1 MPFSLTRSSTT
12 DWLEGE
18 NKKMRNVVFAIN
30 ITVDGCCGHE
40 SVVAN
45 DELHEYFTGL
55 LRDSD
60 IEIFGRNT
68 YHLMYPYWH
77 DVAINQSESKATNEF
92 ARTFDSIPKIVFST
106 TLKNV
111 EWNNTALLRS
121 NLQEEVLRL
130 KQQPGKSI
138 SVGGLNIASQLAQ
151 SGLIDEY
158 HFLIQPIIAGK
169 GPRLFESG
177 KDFTLE
183 LVGSKTFNSGV
194 VALRYKNMP
203 KYQRDGCIKKGAQK

>member
-1 MPFSLTRSSTT
+1 
-12 DWLEGE
+12 
-18 NKKMRNVVFAIN
+18 MRNVVFAVN

-40 SVVAN
+40 SVVAD

-55 LRDSD
+55 LRASD

-92 ARTFDSIPKIVFST
+92 ARMFDSLPKIVFSK
-106 TLKNV
+106 TLKSV
-111 EWNNTALLRS
+111 EWNNTTLMRS
-121 NLQEEVLRL
+121 ALQEEVVKL
-130 KQQPGKSI
+130 KQLPGKNI
-138 SVGGLNIASQLAQ
+138 SVGGLAIAAQLAQ

-158 HFLIQPIIAGK
+158 RFLIQPIVAGK

-177 KDFTLE
+177 KNLTLK
-183 LVGSKTFNSGV
+183 LVGSKTFRSGV
-194 VALRYKNMP
+194 VALHYK
-203 KYQRDGCIKKGAQK
+203 K

>member
-1 MPFSLTRSSTT
+1 MYHNK
-12 DWLEGE
+12 E
-18 NKKMRNVVFAIN
+18 KKMRNIVFAIN

-40 SVVAN
+40 SVVAD

-77 DVAINQSESKATNEF
+77 DVAMDQSESKATNEF
-92 ARTFDSIPKIVFST
+92 ARSFDSIPKIVFST
-106 TLKNV
+106 TLKSV
-111 EWNNTALLRS
+111 EWNNTTLLCS
-121 NLQEEVLRL
+121 NLQEE
-130 KQQPGKSI
+130 I
-138 SVGGLNIASQLAQ
+138 GGLNIASQLAQ

-158 HFLIQPIIAGK
+158 RFLIQPIVAGK

-177 KDFTLE
+177 KNLTLE
-183 LVGSKTFNSGV
+183 LIGSKTFRSGV
-194 VALRYKNMP
+194 VELHYKN
-203 KYQRDGCIKKGAQK
+203 IQK

>member
-1 MPFSLTRSSTT
+1 
-12 DWLEGE
+12 
-18 NKKMRNVVFAIN
+18 MRNVVFAIN

-40 SVVAN
+40 SVVAD

-55 LRDSD
+55 LQDSD

-106 TLKNV
+106 TLKSV
-111 EWNNTALLRS
+111 EWNNTTLLRS
-121 NLQEEVLRL
+121 NLQEEIVKL
-130 KQQPGKSI
+130 KQQPGKNI

-158 HFLIQPIIAGK
+158 RFLIQPIVAGK

-177 KDFTLE
+177 KNFTLE
-183 LVGSKTFNSGV
+183 LIGSKTFRSGV
-194 VALRYKNMP
+194 VELHYKNIH
-203 KYQRDGCIKKGAQK
+203 K